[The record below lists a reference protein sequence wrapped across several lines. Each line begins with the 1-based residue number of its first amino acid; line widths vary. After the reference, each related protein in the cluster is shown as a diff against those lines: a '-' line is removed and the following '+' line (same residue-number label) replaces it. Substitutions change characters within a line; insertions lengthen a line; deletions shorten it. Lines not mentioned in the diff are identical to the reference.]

1 MRSNSRMPSAS
12 IALVVVALAACSDN
26 SKNINE
32 VSVAPATLVC
42 DQGNGGITLPTGFCA
57 VVVADITL
65 DGKPAAARH
74 MAVTPSGDV
83 FVAINNPSSSNP
95 SFGVVGLRDSA
106 GTGHATAQSH
116 FSPGL
121 GGSGIVWNDGNLY
134 FGANDRVLRFTLP
147 NGQMNPTGDGQ
158 VIVGGLPAIGDH
170 VSKTVL
176 FRDAQTLIVNTGSA
190 TNSCQVDNRK
200 LHSPGQNPCP
210 ELPTRAGVWTFSPSG
225 TNQTQ
230 AQGHHLATGYRNM
243 VALDINPANGALYGV
258 QQGRDMLAD
267 NWPETFSD
275 SQAAVMPA
283 EEFVRID
290 DGSNN
295 GWPYCFYDGTFQ
307 HKKLLAPEYG
317 GDNVKTSTT
326 GIDCASFNQPLDVFG
341 GHWSPLGLHFYRGSQ
356 FPQRYRGGV
365 FVVFH
370 GGFDRNPLP
379 NEGYKVMF
387 IPMGADGKPSG
398 PQEVFADGF
407 AGTTTGLPGSA
418 VHRPVGVAEGPDGS
432 LYFSDDKGG
441 RIWRVVYKP

>member
-1 MRSNSRMPSAS
+1 MRSSLLIESAGVAV
-12 IALVVVALAACSDN
+12 IALALAACSND
-26 SKNINE
+26 SP
-32 VSVAPATLVC
+32 SVNATTPPSTLVC
-42 DQGNGGITLPTGFCA
+42 DAGNGGITLPSGFCA
-57 VVVADITL
+57 VVVADIVL
-65 DGKPAAARH
+65 DGKPAPARH

-83 FVAINNPSSSNP
+83 FVAINNPSSTNP
-95 SFGVVGLRDSA
+95 SFGVVGLHD
-106 GTGHATAQSH
+106 GNGDGHADSQSH

-121 GGSGIVWNDGNLY
+121 GGSGMLWNAGTLY

-147 NGQMNPTGDGQ
+147 DGRMMPTNNGD
-158 VIVGGLPAIGDH
+158 VVVGGLPATGDH
-170 VSKTVL
+170 VSKTLV
-176 FRDAQTLIVNTGSA
+176 FKDAQTLIVNTGSA
-190 TNSCQVDNRK
+190 TNSCQVANRQ

-210 ELPTRAGVWTFSPSG
+210 ELPTRAGVWTFDPAG

-230 AQGHHLATGYRNM
+230 ANGHHYATGYRNM

-267 NWPETFSD
+267 NWPEFFTD
-275 SQAAVMPA
+275 AQAAVMPA
-283 EEFVRID
+283 EEFVQIA

-307 HKKLLAPEYG
+307 NKKLLAPEYG
-317 GDNVKTSTT
+317 GDGLKTSTT
-326 GIDCASFNQPLDVFG
+326 GIDCASFNQPIAVFG
-341 GHWSPLGLHFYRGSQ
+341 GHWSPDGMHFYRGSQ
-356 FPQRYRGGV
+356 FPQHYRGGA

-387 IPMGADGKPSG
+387 VPMGPDGKPSG

-407 AGTTTGLPGSA
+407 AGPSTNLPADA

-432 LYFSDDKGG
+432 LYISDDVGG
-441 RIWRVVYKP
+441 RVWRIVYKP